1 MPVGVESAGCAGR
14 RVAIMGALFS
24 ARQAARAGTAAD
36 GGGPVEPRAF
46 VLAFHDLYL
55 VSTVLSAAAILV
67 SLSYW
72 PRALQIM
79 STRKR
84 RA

>member
-1 MPVGVESAGCAGR
+1 MSVSRSLGTVSS
-14 RVAIMGALFS
+14 VAIMGVLFS
-24 ARQAARAGTAAD
+24 ARQAARAVTAAD
-36 GGGPVEPRAF
+36 GGGPGDPRAF

-55 VSTVLSAAAILV
+55 VSAVLSTAAVLV

-72 PRALQIM
+72 PRALRALGP
-79 STRKR
+79 RKH